1 MNTADSDVRKF
12 VKDNRDLLQDVLRF
26 SQNPYARACALVLL
40 KHGGTE
46 REVSAIQD
54 DLASLQEEIEG

>member
-1 MNTADSDVRKF
+1 MRE
-12 VKDNRDLLQDVLRF
+12 NRDLLEDVLRF

-40 KHGGTE
+40 KHGGTV

-54 DLASLQEEIEG
+54 DLTSLQEEIKG

>member
-1 MNTADSDVRKF
+1 MSSADEEAREF
-12 VKDNRDLLQDVLRF
+12 VTQNRQLLEDVLRF

-46 REVSAIQD
+46 REVDAIQD
-54 DLASLQEEIEG
+54 DLTSLREEIEG